1 MDEIK
6 GFAIILYS
14 MSILLVFGREII
26 QIRWED
32 LPDTAKSS
40 VVGAPIPS
48 GNLRVSVIGRPD
60 AGSDVDL
67 DLMLVVSGNDSY

>member
-1 MDEIK
+1 LDEIK
-6 GFAIILYS
+6 GFAIILYNI
-14 MSILLVFGREII
+14 SILLVFGRKII
-26 QIRWED
+26 QIRWGD

-48 GNLRVSVIGRPD
+48 GNLRVSVSGRPD

-67 DLMLVVSGNDSY
+67 DLMLVVSGSDSH